1 MSRSP
6 GANPL
11 TTEPPI
17 LISPEVG
24 LSSPA
29 SRRSAV
35 LLPHPDGPTK
45 IRNSPSP
52 TVRFRPLRATTSPAY
67 FRTTSRN
74 STSANVI
81 PSTLDSGTGDRLDEV
96 PLRADEHQQH
106 RQQTHHVRR
115 HQQWPLDPVGAL
127 KVAQPQRDR

>member
-17 LISPEVG
+17 LTSPEVG

-52 TVRFRPLRATTSPAY
+52 TVRFRPLRATVSPDRPPAY

-96 PLRADEHQQH
+96 PLCADEHQQH
-106 RQQTHHVRR
+106 RQQAHHVR
-115 HQQWPLDPVGAL
+115 
-127 KVAQPQRDR
+127 